1 MRALLSCLVFLP
13 LLACQS
19 VPAQEGQRGALLVHS
34 VYVELK
40 EDSSEARQKLIDDCR
55 KYLQPIPGIV
65 AFAVGPRDEGLDRE
79 VNDLAFDVGL
89 TIVFRDRTA
98 HDLYQPHTRHQEFIA
113 RNKDNFARVRVFDSF
128 SPEPR

>member
-1 MRALLSCLVFLP
+1 MRALLPCLVFLP
-13 LLACQS
+13 LLACQTL
-19 VPAQEGQRGALLVHS
+19 PAEEAKQGPLLVHS

-65 AFAVGPRDEGLDRE
+65 AFAVGPRDESLDRE

-98 HDLYQPHTRHQEFIA
+98 HDLYQPHARHQEFIA